1 MTGRQHFS
9 YRSARS
15 GSLLAG
21 IILVLVSEGIGIHL
35 WLYSRKPWLAWL
47 LTAST
52 LSAIAWLASDYR
64 ALGRGAVTVDDDQV
78 HLTVGRRFS
87 LSLPRAA
94 IATALTPTWRDLPE
108 PGMPAAADYINL
120 MKQATPNVLLQVVDP
135 TVIKLPAGRS
145 RTVRR
150 IALHLDDPAAFLAA
164 LDLPAHIVR

>member
-1 MTGRQHFS
+1 MTGQQRFT

-15 GSLLAG
+15 GGLLAG

-35 WLYSRKPWLAWL
+35 WVYSRKPWLAWL

-64 ALGRGAVTVDDDQV
+64 ALGRGAVTVGDDQI
-78 HLTVGRRFS
+78 HLTIGRRFS
-87 LSLPRAA
+87 LSLPRTS
-94 IATALTPTWRDLPE
+94 IATAVTPTWRDLPE

-120 MKQATPNVLLQVVDP
+120 MKQATPNVLLHLVDP
-135 TVIKLPAGRS
+135 TAVKLPAGRS

>member
-1 MTGRQHFS
+1 MTDRQRFT

-15 GSLLAG
+15 GGLLAG

-35 WLYSRKPWLAWL
+35 WVNSRKPWLAWL
-47 LTAST
+47 LTATT

-78 HLTVGRRFS
+78 YLDIGRRFS
-87 LSLPRAA
+87 LKLPRTF
-94 IATALTPTWRDLPE
+94 ISSVVTPTWRDLPE

-120 MKQATPNVLLQVVDP
+120 MKQATPNVLLHLAAP
-135 TVIKLPAGRS
+135 TVIRLPSGRS

-150 IALHLDDPAAFLAA
+150 IAIHLDDPAAFLAA
-164 LDLPAHIVR
+164 LD